1 MNKYIGIVL
10 VLALGGALLA
20 YSASRSLDLI
30 MMTLPAD
37 RQVLAYFGLAAL
49 DGGLVAWILAYL
61 YGSTGAIQRAIAMLM
76 IIVDFCG
83 ATMMFSLDTLY
94 NSGQAGLVQRLSQD
108 TIYTA
113 IIGLSAVIALNIA
126 ATVAHHL
133 TDPDQMRRQAEEE
146 ARAMIDD
153 LAIQQIRRNAAQ
165 LASQVAPRIAAD
177 WQSQTE
183 AEYTNKLRRKLPAQL
198 PAMPAQ
204 AYQQTTDVPAQLP
217 AQDEPDLNPTK
228 PPRRKS

>member
-1 MNKYIGIVL
+1 MNKYIGLVL

-30 MMTLPAD
+30 MLTLPAD

-61 YGSTGAIQRAIAMLM
+61 YGSTGAIQRAIALLM
-76 IIVDFCG
+76 IIIDFCG
-83 ATMMFSLDTLY
+83 ATMMFTLDTFY

-153 LAIQQIRRNAAQ
+153 MAIQQIRRNAAQ
-165 LASQVAPRIAAD
+165 LASQVAPKIAAD

-183 AEYTNKLRRKLPAQL
+183 AEYTNKLRRKLPAL
-198 PAMPAQ
+198 PAAPAQ
-204 AYQQTTDVPAQLP
+204 TYQQTADMPAQLP
-217 AQDEPDLNPTK
+217 AQDEPEVNPTK

>member
-10 VLALGGALLA
+10 VLVLGGALLA

-30 MMTLPAD
+30 MITLPAD
-37 RQVLAYFGLAAL
+37 KQVLAYFGLAAL
-49 DGGLVAWILAYL
+49 DGGLIAWVLAYL

-76 IIVDFCG
+76 IIVDFSG
-83 ATMMFSLDTLY
+83 AVVMFTMDTLY
-94 NSGQAGLVQRLSQD
+94 NSGRAGLVRAMDEQ
-108 TIYTA
+108 TITVA

-153 LAIQQIRRNAAQ
+153 MAIQQIKRNAST
-165 LASQVAPRIAAD
+165 LASQVAPKIAAD
-177 WQSQTE
+177 WQAQTE
-183 AEYTNKLRRKLPAQL
+183 AEYTNKLRRKLPAP
-198 PAMPAQ
+198 PATVASNGHGTEHEREVL
-204 AYQQTTDVPAQLP
+204 AEVLA
-217 AQDEPDLNPTK
+217 ENPSRRRK
-228 PPRRKS
+228 PPTVG